1 MVVQFTKAGYWRIQ
15 FLGRGFERQSSPL
28 WRWPPLLASSQVHL
42 LSRDL
47 NVPSP
52 CSCVSLS
59 RSHSPQSQFSVALRD
74 TLWF

>member
-52 CSCVSLS
+52 
-59 RSHSPQSQFSVALRD
+59 
-74 TLWF
+74 